1 MSQSINLQSVFLPSQ
16 ETQNKPEWQLVR
28 KNLMFSTERPDIL
41 VFSVWKS
48 VCEKNLNCLCV
59 ITLRKKKQKKKSY
72 NNNQKLVFPPQP
84 LWDCNSEKI
93 SCNVLLVL
101 CARTFTALNRT
112 SLQNHFLYS
121 PPCSLVRRLVHL
133 ILNCDFPFWWPV
145 TDLPS
150 PLLFPFVFTD
160 SLLF

>member
-1 MSQSINLQSVFLPSQ
+1 MAASEKKISCFPLRDQISLYYQFGNLFV
-16 ETQNKPEWQLVR
+16 K
-28 KNLMFSTERPDIL
+28 
-41 VFSVWKS
+41 
-48 VCEKNLNCLCV
+48 KNLNCLCF
-59 ITLRKKKQKKKSY
+59 ITIRRKKNRKKKSY
-72 NNNQKLVFPPQP
+72 NNQKLVFPPQP

-93 SCNVLLVL
+93 SCNMLLVL

-112 SLQNHFLYS
+112 SLQNHFLYN